1 MTDDDEFGEGGYR
14 FRDLEAAGIVS
25 GRTDLA
31 RKQEKHG
38 FPLPLKLGDRQAWF
52 PKSEVHAWLR
62 QRAAQRDAS
71 IQNAKTPAAPPAAP
85 IKDTAPPQRKARPKK
100 IGRKRAV

>member
-1 MTDDDEFGEGGYR
+1 MTDDDEFSEGGYR

-38 FPLPLKLGDRQAWF
+38 FPLPLKLGDRQAWW
-52 PKSEVHAWLR
+52 PKPWVHTWLR

-71 IQNAKTPAAPPAAP
+71 IQNATTPTAAP
-85 IKDTAPPQRKARPKK
+85 DAPPRKARPKK
-100 IGRKRAV
+100 TDRKRAVKAARG